1 MSTIFNDIQAALD
14 TRLVSMSGG
23 YAIAFPNIPYEPEA
37 GTTYLRPTF
46 LPADTSQAALGD
58 EGKDITVGIYQV
70 DVFNPAGSGRTSI
83 PDTIADHFKR
93 GTNLAYNGITLRV
106 QSVSIASATIDGSWQ
121 IVPVSISFYTYT
133 DAR

>member
-1 MSTIFNDIQAALD
+1 MSTLFNDMQAALD
-14 TRLVSMSGG
+14 TRLVAMSGG
-23 YAIAFPNIPYEPEA
+23 YDIAFPNIPYEPEA

-46 LPADTSQAALGD
+46 LPAETVQAGLGD
-58 EGKDITVGIYQV
+58 IGKDITVGIYQV
-70 DVFNPAGSGRTSI
+70 DVFNPAGAGRTAIS
-83 PDTIADHFKR
+83 DTIADHFKR

-106 QSVSIASATIDGSWQ
+106 QSVSILPATIDGSWQ